1 MTQLESLGGLCGG
14 FAVGLLFMFGLEHLT
29 ESAEEDGD
37 GGDPVDKEGS
47 TTSNPASNLTTPMLQ
62 VEDDIEAMA
71 GFKKEVQVLQGQVRR
86 LESSITGGSREEID
100 EIVHTLMYQC
110 DRAKRQLNQ
119 PEPLDERNLARM
131 RFHTAELRSNLEA
144 LDSQMT
150 LATARKAI
158 EVFDHTLNHLHQ
170 HAHRVAFRRWKPA
183 PKPDKEKVLSEQL
196 PTALAF
202 GVTVD
207 AAVDG
212 LLVGLAFTA
221 AKSAGWC
228 MSIATCIEMCF
239 LGLSFSASV
248 QNATRSVLKHVILV
262 VLPPVVLALSG
273 VLGHSLG
280 SMLER
285 SPGLFIGFI
294 AFAIVAL
301 LFLVT
306 HELLTEAHEVG
317 GEDITVNIMLFI
329 GLLAGILL
337 EKLLG

>member
-1 MTQLESLGGLCGG
+1 
-14 FAVGLLFMFGLEHLT
+14 LLFMFGLEYLT
-29 ESAEEDGD
+29 ESADGD
-37 GGDPVDKEGS
+37 EDAGEFERKDS
-47 TTSNPASNLTTPMLQ
+47 TSSLTTPMLQ
-62 VEDDIEAMA
+62 IEDEAQALA
-71 GFKKEVQVLQGQVRR
+71 GFKKELQDLQRQVHR
-86 LESSITGGSREEID
+86 LESSIRGGSREEID
-100 EIVHTLMYQC
+100 EIVHSLMYQC

-119 PEPLDERNLARM
+119 PEPLDEHNLNRM
-131 RFHTAELRSNLEA
+131 QFHTAELRANLEA
-144 LDSQMT
+144 LDGQVTVAS
-150 LATARKAI
+150 ARKAI
-158 EVFDHTLNHLHQ
+158 EAFDRTLDHLHH
-170 HAHRVAFRRWKPA
+170 HAHRVTFRRWKPV
-183 PKPDKEKVLSEQL
+183 PKPGNEKVLSEQL

-248 QNATRSVLKHVILV
+248 QNSTRSVLKHIALV
-262 VLPPVVLALSG
+262 VIPPIVLTLSG

-280 SMLER
+280 AFLEE

-294 AFAIVAL
+294 SFAIVAL

-306 HELLTEAHEVG
+306 QELLTEAHEVG
-317 GEDITVNIMLFI
+317 GEDITVNVMLFI

>member
-1 MTQLESLGGLCGG
+1 ML
-14 FAVGLLFMFGLEHLT
+14 HD
-29 ESAEEDGD
+29 EED
-37 GGDPVDKEGS
+37 DPQALTAFKE
-47 TTSNPASNLTTPMLQ
+47 ALK
-62 VEDDIEAMA
+62 A
-71 GFKKEVQVLQGQVRR
+71 LQGQLHR
-86 LESSITGGSREEID
+86 LESSIPGGSREEMD

-119 PEPLDERNLARM
+119 PEPLDEHNLARI
-131 RFHTAELRSNLEA
+131 RFHTAELRTNLESLSA
-144 LDSQMT
+144 QPN
-150 LATARKAI
+150 LAGARKAI
-158 EVFDHTLNHLHQ
+158 EAFDNTLQHLHQ
-170 HAHRVAFRRWKPA
+170 HAHRGAFRRWKPA
-183 PKPDKEKVLSEQL
+183 PMPNKEKVLSEQL
-196 PTALAF
+196 PTTLAF

-221 AKSAGWC
+221 SKSAGWC

-248 QNATRSVLKHVILV
+248 QNSTRSVFKHVAIV
-262 VLPPVVLALSG
+262 VIPPVVLALTG
-273 VLGHSLG
+273 VLGHGLG
-280 SMLER
+280 TFLEE

-306 HELLTEAHEVG
+306 QELLTEAHEVG
-317 GEDITVNIMLFI
+317 GDDITVNVMLFI